1 MLDISI
7 HQIKTITVKSN
18 ALSSGT
24 QVKTLLITTEDS
36 EHTITMFA
44 NNTEA
49 LEFKTEE
56 K

>member
-7 HQIKTITVKSN
+7 HQIKSITVKSN

-24 QVKTLLITTEDS
+24 EVKTLLITTEDS

-44 NNTEA
+44 NSIES
-49 LEFKTEE
+49 LEIKTEE

>member
-7 HQIKTITVKSN
+7 HQIKSIKVKSN

-44 NNTEA
+44 DNLDQ
-49 LEFKTEE
+49 LEFKIEE